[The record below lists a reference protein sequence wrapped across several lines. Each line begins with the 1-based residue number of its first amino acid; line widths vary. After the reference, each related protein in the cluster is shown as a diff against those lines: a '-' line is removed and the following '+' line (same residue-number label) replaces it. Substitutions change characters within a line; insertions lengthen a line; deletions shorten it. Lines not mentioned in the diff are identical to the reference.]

1 MEKGPR
7 TYPVQRRSEFM
18 GNTNETRS
26 TVRMVVIEEPENMI
40 RYTNEKI
47 EDPL

>member
-18 GNTNETRS
+18 GNTNETGS